1 MTPLAAT
8 YRAALTQSA
17 RDALTRRRR
26 PQQLPG
32 NAVVVHGHRIS
43 TDQVERYA
51 QLFGAVDPQDVPS
64 VLVHVA
70 AFPAAMDLMSD
81 PDFPLPLMGMVHVE
95 NRVTH
100 HLPVPAETDLEIMAT
115 ATDLVP
121 HPSGTTV
128 DMVVTVH
135 RSAED
140 GTEPELL
147 WEGTSTYLAKG
158 VRLQGADRPAKPDH
172 PEFTAPEVTAQWRL
186 SGSTGRDYA
195 AVSGDYNPIHLHP
208 LTAKAL
214 GMKGMIAHGM
224 YLAGRM
230 LAGREPAGAGH
241 TWSISFATPVILP
254 GTVQVSYAHPSAQ
267 TTEVTG
273 WNGRS
278 GKPHFT
284 GVLEVP
290 AR

>member
-1 MTPLAAT
+1 MTPLSTT
-8 YRAALTQSA
+8 YRSAVTQTV
-17 RDALTRRRR
+17 RDAVTRRRR
-26 PQQLPG
+26 PRQLPG
-32 NAVVVHGHRIS
+32 HAVVVHGHRIS
-43 TDQVERYA
+43 LNQVEDYA
-51 QLFGAVDPQDVPS
+51 QLFGAVDPQDLPS

-70 AFPAAMDLMSD
+70 AFPAAMELMAE
-81 PDFPLPLMGMVHVE
+81 PDFPLPLMGMVHLE
-95 NRVTH
+95 NRVQH

-115 ATDLVP
+115 ATDLAA

-128 DMVVTVH
+128 DLVVTVH
-135 RSAED
+135 RSADE
-140 GTEPELL
+140 GSEPQLL

-158 VRLQGADRPAKPDH
+158 VRLQDAERPPREAHPD
-172 PEFTAPEVTAQWRL
+172 FTPPEVTAQWRL
-186 SGSTGRDYA
+186 SGSTGREYA

-241 TWSISFATPVILP
+241 SWSISFATPVVLP
-254 GTVQVSYAHPSAQ
+254 GTVQVSYAHPDAQ
-267 TTEVTG
+267 RTEVTG

-278 GKPHFT
+278 SKPHFT
-284 GVLEVP
+284 GVLEIPV
-290 AR
+290 R